1 MRAPLDPRCWLPLA
15 LAVSAPQRA
24 HDGGGNA
31 CTPDRLTQMET
42 DLRKKA
48 LIILK
53 DPPLTVCLSTLQ
65 ADDLARKR
73 KLSAE
78 RASREE
84 DSKKA
89 RLQEDKKREQMQA

>member
-1 MRAPLDPRCWLPLA
+1 
-15 LAVSAPQRA
+15 
-24 HDGGGNA
+24 
-31 CTPDRLTQMET
+31 MET

-48 LIILK
+48 FILK
-53 DPPLTVCLSTLQ
+53 NPPLTVCLSTLQ